1 MTSVGERKYF
11 KFTIKKVYLQLQQ
24 KKKLTGTPVQ
34 LGKQEGHSLGKPPQH
49 AGLPPPGPPWLEKHQ
64 FLSASRPRAPRTP
77 CVQQLTWDSGLKPCV
92 SGGTQQ
98 VALSSHT
105 REAPL
110 ECELICILYQ
120 RLLLSNTD
128 PRPLL

>member
-1 MTSVGERKYF
+1 M
-11 KFTIKKVYLQLQQ
+11 
-24 KKKLTGTPVQ
+24 Q
-34 LGKQEGHSLGKPPQH
+34 LGTQEGHSLGKPPQH
-49 AGLPPPGPPWLEKHQ
+49 AGLPPPGAPWLEQHQ
-64 FLSASRPRAPRTP
+64 FLPASRPRAPGTA
-77 CVQQLTWDSGLKPCV
+77 CVQQLTWDSGLKPCL

-120 RLLLSNTD
+120 RLLLGNTD